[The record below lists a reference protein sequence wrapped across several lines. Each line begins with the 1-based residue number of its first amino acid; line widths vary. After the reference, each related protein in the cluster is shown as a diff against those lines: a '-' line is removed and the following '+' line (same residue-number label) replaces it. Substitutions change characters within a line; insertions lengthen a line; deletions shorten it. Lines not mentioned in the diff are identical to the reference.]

1 MDGDGISDEYDR
13 CNFISEWIDEAT
25 GVNMCESI
33 EEIERVVDTTDLERS
48 TLKSGDKQQPLVRHP
63 ALRARNTSFLSNIE
77 TSGAGVVITEAPK
90 NDTIKGPKARMANT
104 MQNEP
109 IDWIIGVAVAGA
121 FIVIVIIK
129 IVARRKDA

>member
-1 MDGDGISDEYDR
+1 
-13 CNFISEWIDEAT
+13 
-25 GVNMCESI
+25 MCKSI
-33 EEIERVVDTTDLERS
+33 EEIEQVVDTADLEKS
-48 TLKSGDKQQPLVRHP
+48 TSKSDDKQPLIGHP
-63 ALRARNTSFLSNIE
+63 ALQAQNTPFLSSIE

-90 NDTIKGPKARMANT
+90 NDTIEGPKARMANT